1 MNDSENIEKK
11 QSIQRKNNSSYHKRK
26 TENYNDYLTDEA
38 LERLIISVEAE
49 PLLHPPK
56 EFKQDLINQ
65 IHLKRRKS
73 KEKQL
78 LFYSIKV
85 IAATA
90 AAIWIMIVMPE
101 NILPED
107 GRRPVL
113 IQERQD
119 TQAEEQRLPDGNSF
133 NNRLNNR
140 LNTYCSQLNEGLN
153 RLVRMEVFE

>member
-1 MNDSENIEKK
+1 MSRID
-11 QSIQRKNNSSYHKRK
+11 RKRISP
-26 TENYNDYLTDEA
+26 DYLTDEA
-38 LERLIISVEAE
+38 LEKLISAVEAE

-65 IHLKRRKS
+65 IRLKRKKS

-90 AAIWIMIVMPE
+90 AALWLMIIMPE

-119 TQAEEQRLPDGNSF
+119 EIVDGQMQRLPDEDSF

>member
-1 MNDSENIEKK
+1 MSRID
-11 QSIQRKNNSSYHKRK
+11 RKRISP
-26 TENYNDYLTDEA
+26 DYLTDEA
-38 LERLIISVEAE
+38 LEKLISAVEAE

-65 IHLKRRKS
+65 IRLKRKKS

-90 AAIWIMIVMPE
+90 AALWLMIIMPE

-119 TQAEEQRLPDGNSF
+119 ETVDGQMQRLPDEDSF

>member
-1 MNDSENIEKK
+1 MSRIDKK
-11 QSIQRKNNSSYHKRK
+11 AISPN
-26 TENYNDYLTDEA
+26 YLTDEA
-38 LERLIISVEAE
+38 LEKLIVSVEAE

-65 IHLKRRKS
+65 IRIKRKKN

-78 LFYSIKV
+78 LLYSVKV

-90 AAIWIMIVMPE
+90 AALWIMIVMPE

-107 GRRPVL
+107 GSRPVL

-119 TQAEEQRLPDGNSF
+119 EIAEGQMQSLPDEDSF

-140 LNTYCSQLNEGLN
+140 LNIYCSQLNEGLN
-153 RLVRMEVFE
+153 KLVRMEVFE

>member
-1 MNDSENIEKK
+1 MSRID
-11 QSIQRKNNSSYHKRK
+11 RKRISP
-26 TENYNDYLTDEA
+26 DYLTDEA
-38 LERLIISVEAE
+38 LEKLISAVEAE

-65 IHLKRRKS
+65 IRLKRKKS

-90 AAIWIMIVMPE
+90 AALWLMIIMPV

-119 TQAEEQRLPDGNSF
+119 ETVDGQMQRLPDEDSF

>member
-1 MNDSENIEKK
+1 MSRID
-11 QSIQRKNNSSYHKRK
+11 RKRISP
-26 TENYNDYLTDEA
+26 DYLTDEA
-38 LERLIISVEAE
+38 LEKLISAVEAE

-65 IHLKRRKS
+65 IRLKRKKS

-90 AAIWIMIVMPE
+90 AALWLMIIMPE

-107 GRRPVL
+107 GKRPVL

-119 TQAEEQRLPDGNSF
+119 ETVDGQMQRLPDEDSF

>member
-1 MNDSENIEKK
+1 MSRID
-11 QSIQRKNNSSYHKRK
+11 RKRISP
-26 TENYNDYLTDEA
+26 DYLTDEA
-38 LERLIISVEAE
+38 LEKLISAVEAE

-65 IHLKRRKS
+65 IRLKRKKS

-90 AAIWIMIVMPE
+90 AALWLMIIMPE

-107 GRRPVL
+107 GKRPVL

-119 TQAEEQRLPDGNSF
+119 ETVDGQMQRLPDEDSF

-153 RLVRMEVFE
+153 KLVRMEVFE